1 MVEGLLP
8 YTFSYIAVALLACGK
23 RLAPTE
29 ATAEKG
35 NGIAVAVEV
44 SCVSMTEGL
53 LYYTLRFFL
62 RCC

>member
-8 YTFSYIAVALLACGK
+8 YTFSYIAVALLAGGK

-44 SCVSMTEGL
+44 SAKGRRRDCKS
-53 LYYTLRFFL
+53 
-62 RCC
+62 

>member
-8 YTFSYIAVALLACGK
+8 YTFSYIAVALLAGGK

-29 ATAEKG
+29 ARTEKG

-44 SCVSMTEGL
+44 SAKGRRRDCFYHIPSL
-53 LYYTLRFFL
+53 PP
-62 RCC
+62 